1 MFEPKARKFGLA
13 KVIKSYKSIVYPMT
27 KVTLELVNKNVL
39 TLKKE
44 LDDIKELI
52 EESGLELTD
61 EVKAQIEESRKRPIS
76 EFKTQEEIE
85 KKFL

>member
-1 MFEPKARKFGLA
+1 MAT
-13 KVIKSYKSIVYPMT
+13 I
-27 KVTLELVNKNVL
+27 TLEQINKNIL
-39 TLKKE
+39 DLKKE
-44 LDDIKELI
+44 MDDIKEIL

-61 EVKAQIEESRKRPIS
+61 EVKKQIDESRKRPVS